1 MVKQFVC
8 YDGIVYEK
16 ESRRRKS
23 EARRMKKRLNG
34 LAEEARNRKMHARI
48 KKDGSG
54 IYLSNGWKEVFFSI
68 RNIPAIKKAI
78 ARGPLYL

>member
-1 MVKQFVC
+1 MAKGYIC
-8 YDGIVYEK
+8 HDGVIYER

-34 LAEEARNRKMHARI
+34 LVEEARNRKMHARI

-54 IYLSNGWKEVFFSI
+54 VYLSNGWKEVFFSNK
-68 RNIPAIKKAI
+68 NIPAIKKAI